1 MLETRVNV
9 EAQRRH
15 ADRSGDARYAAA
27 RMKEDPD
34 FCSSWEKRRGNYS
47 CSLASRSLPHFGLYS
62 NFYYLVRNVCL
73 VALNINQQSRRS
85 SDSLVLGRRVRM
97 MRLSILLLLFVGV
110 HAQDQTPA
118 GSSCSPIKSTEC
130 PIDLYFV
137 IDTSETI
144 ALQENPPGS
153 LVESIKEFTIRF
165 AEKLQNVNYRGSVD
179 ITWAIGGLHFSQRQE
194 FFSSITTKEKFISNL
209 RPIRYLGKGTH
220 IDCAITNMTQQL
232 VRFPSRPDA
241 KRFAV
246 VITDG
251 HVTGNPCGG
260 IKVAAERARDENIR
274 IFAVASSRN
283 LEETGLRE
291 IANSPAGVYRNKY
304 MAVDLTGTRPVIVM
318 STIDRIYDT
327 MLHMAYQECY
337 STKCLE
343 TAGPPGPPGHRGQ
356 KGAKGDNGGA
366 GLKGEKGRPGD
377 PGIEGPIGHPGPK
390 GEPGLKGEKG
400 EIGAQGKKGVAGI
413 AGRDGKDGQK
423 GKFGR
428 IGAPGC
434 KGDPGDKGPDG
445 HPGDVG
451 EPGYPGALG
460 DKGDRGRPGRSG
472 PPGPAGDPGPKG
484 ERGSPG
490 SPGIPGTKGGAGTAG
505 GPGPKG
511 DAGRRGDFGPKGS
524 TGPNGSKGEKGEPGP
539 EGPRGLAG
547 EVGGK
552 GSKGDNGLPGP
563 RGPPGSPGEAGRKGS
578 SGDPGDSGPRG
589 DPGPPGPKGDS
600 GRPGFSYPGPRGP
613 TGDRGEKGSP
623 GPRGSR
629 GDCGPKGDPGL
640 KGTPGE
646 PGEPGP
652 SGEPGQR
659 GPRGDGGR
667 DGDPGPEGDP
677 GLTECDVMNY
687 IRETCGCCDCEKRC
701 GALDIVFVIDS
712 SESVGLT
719 NFTLEKNF
727 VINTINRLGSIA
739 KDPSSETGTRVG
751 VVQYSHNGTFQAIR
765 LNDSKID
772 SMSAFKDAVKKLEW
786 IAGGTWTPSALKFA
800 YDNLIR
806 DSRRAKANVTVVV
819 ITDGR
824 YDPRDDDKLLNY
836 LCTDTS
842 IDVNAIGIGD
852 MFDQPEEN
860 ESLKSIAC
868 RKDGRVMGMRRFA
881 DLVAEDF
888 IDRIETVLCPDPV
901 VICPDL
907 PCKSEPAVANC
918 IQRPV
923 DLIFM
928 LDGSERMGQENF
940 RYAREFVENVANRLT
955 LAQGDND
962 ERNARVALLQY
973 GDENQHQ
980 LAFKLTNNFTVIAD
994 GLANMRYL
1002 DSTSNVGSG
1011 IIYAINNIVTSRGT
1025 RLARRNAELSF
1036 VFITDGVTS
1045 SKNLEEGISAMR
1057 RAEGVPTVIAMS
1069 NDVDKEI
1076 LAKISLGDQTAV
1088 FRGDDFARLNKASFF
1103 ERFVRWIC

>member
-1 MLETRVNV
+1 I
-9 EAQRRH
+9 
-15 ADRSGDARYAAA
+15 
-27 RMKEDPD
+27 
-34 FCSSWEKRRGNYS
+34 
-47 CSLASRSLPHFGLYS
+47 SLYVFSL
-62 NFYYLVRNVCL
+62 
-73 VALNINQQSRRS
+73 
-85 SDSLVLGRRVRM
+85 
-97 MRLSILLLLFVGV
+97 
-110 HAQDQTPA
+110 
-118 GSSCSPIKSTEC
+118 SPEVTEC

-153 LVESIKEFTIRF
+153 LVDSIKQFTAAF
-165 AEKLQNVNYRGSVD
+165 ARKLEDVKYKGLVQISWSV
-179 ITWAIGGLHFSQRQE
+179 GGLHFSQRQE
-194 FFSSITTKEKFISNL
+194 IISAITNKNDFIAKLLKIN
-209 RPIRYLGKGTH
+209 YLGKGTY

-232 VRFPSRPDA
+232 VHSPSKPNA

-260 IKVAAERARDENIR
+260 IKVAAERARDEFIK
-274 IFAVASSRN
+274 IFSIASSRN

-304 MAVDLTGTRPVIVM
+304 MAVDLAGVQPVIVQ
-318 STIDRIYDT
+318 STIDRIYDI
-327 MLHMAYQECY
+327 MLHLAYQECY

-343 TAGPPGPPGHRGQ
+343 TPGPPGPAGHRGQ
-356 KGAKGDNGGA
+356 KGAKGDNGDP
-366 GLKGEKGRPGD
+366 GLKGLKGRPGD

-400 EIGAQGKKGVAGI
+400 VAGTQ
-413 AGRDGKDGQK
+413 GRNGTDGQK
-423 GKFGR
+423 GKIGR

-445 HPGDVG
+445 YPGSFG
-451 EPGYPGALG
+451 EPGLAGAPGE
-460 DKGDRGRPGRSG
+460 KGDPGRPGRSG
-472 PPGPAGDPGPKG
+472 PLGPVGDPGPKG
-484 ERGSPG
+484 EPG
-490 SPGIPGTKGGAGTAG
+490 S
-505 GPGPKG
+505 
-511 DAGRRGDFGPKGS
+511 
-524 TGPNGSKGEKGEPGP
+524 

-547 EVGGK
+547 EIGNK
-552 GSKGDNGLPGP
+552 GAKVRVTDLAGSQGD
-563 RGPPGSPGEAGRKGS
+563 A
-578 SGDPGDSGPRG
+578 GDSGPRG
-589 DPGPPGPKGDS
+589 DPGPLGPKGDS

-613 TGDRGEKGSP
+613 TGDRGDKGAP

-629 GDCGPKGDPGL
+629 GDCGPKGDPGS

-652 SGEPGQR
+652 PGEPGRR
-659 GPRGDGGR
+659 GPI
-667 DGDPGPEGDP
+667 GDPGRDAS
-677 GLTECDVMNY
+677 LIFSECDVMSY

-765 LNDSKID
+765 LNDSRID

-836 LCTDTS
+836 LCNDAS

-901 VICPDL
+901 IVCPDL

-923 DLIFM
+923 ELIFM

-940 RYAREFVENVANRLT
+940 RYVREFVENVASNLI
-955 LAQGDND
+955 LAQGDDD

-980 LAFKLTNNFTVIAD
+980 LAFKLTNNFTVITD
-994 GLANMRYL
+994 GLASLRYL
-1002 DSTSNVGSG
+1002 DSTSSVASG

-1025 RLARRNAELSF
+1025 RLARRNAELAF

-1045 SKNLEEGISAMR
+1045 NKNLEEGISAMR
-1057 RAEGVPTVIAMS
+1057 RVEGVPTVIALGS
-1069 NDVDKEI
+1069 DLGKEI
-1076 LAKISLGDQTAV
+1076 LAKLSLGDQTAI
-1088 FRGDDFARLNKASFF
+1088 FTGQDFASLKKPSFF
-1103 ERFVRWIC
+1103 DRFIRWIC

>member
-1 MLETRVNV
+1 IPIL
-9 EAQRRH
+9 H
-15 ADRSGDARYAAA
+15 
-27 RMKEDPD
+27 
-34 FCSSWEKRRGNYS
+34 CSVQLLMG
-47 CSLASRSLPHFGLYS
+47 
-62 NFYYLVRNVCL
+62 
-73 VALNINQQSRRS
+73 VANSVQMFPF
-85 SDSLVLGRRVRM
+85 DK
-97 MRLSILLLLFVGV
+97 
-110 HAQDQTPA
+110 T
-118 GSSCSPIKSTEC
+118 TEC

-153 LVESIKEFTIRF
+153 LVDSIKKFTAAF
-165 AEKLQNVNYRGSVD
+165 AKKLENVIYKGLVQISWSV
-179 ITWAIGGLHFSQRQE
+179 GGLHFSQQQE
-194 FFSSITTKEKFISNL
+194 IISAITSKDEFITKLLKIN
-209 RPIRYLGKGTH
+209 YLGKGTY

-232 VRFPSRPDA
+232 VRSPSKNNV

-260 IKVAAERARDENIR
+260 IKVAAERARDEFIK
-274 IFAVASSRN
+274 IFSVASSRN

-304 MAVDLTGTRPVIVM
+304 MAVDLAGVRPLIVQ

-327 MLHMAYQECY
+327 MCY

-343 TAGPPGPPGHRGQ
+343 TPGPPGPPGLRGQ
-356 KGAKGDNGGA
+356 KVSILKKKL
-366 GLKGEKGRPGD
+366 GLKR
-377 PGIEGPIGHPGPK
+377 
-390 GEPGLKGEKG
+390 
-400 EIGAQGKKGVAGI
+400 Q
-413 AGRDGKDGQK
+413 
-423 GKFGR
+423 

-445 HPGDVG
+445 YPGDVG
-451 EPGYPGALG
+451 EPGLAGALG
-460 DKGDRGRPGRSG
+460 EKGDPGRPGRPG
-472 PPGPAGDPGPKG
+472 PLGPAGDPGPKV
-484 ERGSPG
+484 RFHNYRDYTNIS
-490 SPGIPGTKGGAGTAG
+490 S
-505 GPGPKG
+505 
-511 DAGRRGDFGPKGS
+511 
-524 TGPNGSKGEKGEPGP
+524 
-539 EGPRGLAG
+539 EGPRGLSGEAG
-547 EVGGK
+547 NK
-552 GSKGDNGLPGP
+552 GSKVRVTDLAGSQGD
-563 RGPPGSPGEAGRKGS
+563 A
-578 SGDPGDSGPRG
+578 GDSGPRG
-589 DPGPPGPKGDS
+589 DPGSLGPKGDS
-600 GRPGFSYPGPRGP
+600 GRPGFSYPGSRGA
-613 TGDRGEKGSP
+613 TGDRGDKGAP

-629 GDCGPKGDPGL
+629 GDCGPKGDPGP

-646 PGEPGP
+646 SGEPGP
-652 SGEPGQR
+652 SGEPGRR
-659 GPRGDGGR
+659 GPKGDPGR

-772 SMSAFKDAVKKLEW
+772 SMSAFKNAVKNLEW

-901 VICPDL
+901 IVCPDL
-907 PCKSEPAVANC
+907 PCKSDDALAEEWKDSPIPTTVLSVPNLFNNLQEAKHPDTYTKAVA
-918 IQRPV
+918 
-923 DLIFM
+923 
-928 LDGSERMGQENF
+928 
-940 RYAREFVENVANRLT
+940 T
-955 LAQGDND
+955 LAYAAQMAKLSSEPDKQRWTDLFIDSFRVIYSDMMGD
-962 ERNARVALLQY
+962 
-973 GDENQHQ
+973 
-980 LAFKLTNNFTVIAD
+980 
-994 GLANMRYL
+994 
-1002 DSTSNVGSG
+1002 
-1011 IIYAINNIVTSRGT
+1011 
-1025 RLARRNAELSF
+1025 
-1036 VFITDGVTS
+1036 
-1045 SKNLEEGISAMR
+1045 
-1057 RAEGVPTVIAMS
+1057 P
-1069 NDVDKEI
+1069 
-1076 LAKISLGDQTAV
+1076 
-1088 FRGDDFARLNKASFF
+1088 NKALGL
-1103 ERFVRWIC
+1103 C

>member
-1 MLETRVNV
+1 M
-9 EAQRRH
+9 
-15 ADRSGDARYAAA
+15 
-27 RMKEDPD
+27 
-34 FCSSWEKRRGNYS
+34 
-47 CSLASRSLPHFGLYS
+47 
-62 NFYYLVRNVCL
+62 
-73 VALNINQQSRRS
+73 
-85 SDSLVLGRRVRM
+85 RM
-97 MRLSILLLLFVGV
+97 MRRSILLLLCVVVLIQGQIP
-110 HAQDQTPA
+110 ASQTPCA
-118 GSSCSPIKSTEC
+118 MMLCSTSPEPAEC

-153 LVESIKEFTIRF
+153 LVESIKEFTASF
-165 AEKLQNVNYRGSVD
+165 ARKLEEVNYKGLVQ
-179 ITWAIGGLHFSQRQE
+179 ITWSVGGLHFSQRQE
-194 FFSSITTKEKFISNL
+194 IISGITSKDEFIRKL
-209 RPIRYLGKGTH
+209 QPIKYLGKGTY

-232 VRFPSRPDA
+232 VRFPSKPNA

-246 VITDG
+246 IITDG

-260 IKVAAERARDENIR
+260 IKVAAERARDEFIK
-274 IFAVASSRN
+274 IFSVASSRN
-283 LEETGLRE
+283 LEEAGLRE
-291 IANSPAGVYRNKY
+291 IANSPAGVFRNKY
-304 MAVDLTGTRPVIVM
+304 MAVDLTGVRPLIVK

-327 MLHMAYQECY
+327 MLHLAYQECY
-337 STKCLE
+337 SAKCLE
-343 TAGPPGPPGHRGQ
+343 TPGPPGPPGHRGQ
-356 KGAKGDNGGA
+356 KGAKGDNGIPGPKGA
-366 GLKGEKGRPGD
+366 RGRPGD

-400 EIGAQGKKGVAGI
+400 EIGAQGKKGVAGM
-413 AGRDGKDGQK
+413 AGRNGTDGQK
-423 GKFGR
+423 GKLGR

-445 HPGDVG
+445 YPGDVG
-451 EPGYPGALG
+451 ESGLPGALG
-460 DKGDRGRPGRSG
+460 DKGDPGRPGRPG
-472 PPGPAGDPGPKG
+472 PPGPGGDPGPKG
-484 ERGSPG
+484 ERGSAG
-490 SPGIPGTKGGAGTAG
+490 SPGIPGLKGSAGTPG

-511 DAGRRGDFGPKGS
+511 DAGRRGDFGPKGN
-524 TGPNGSKGEKGEPGP
+524 TGPNGPKGEKGEPGP
-539 EGPRGLAG
+539 EGTRGLAG
-547 EVGGK
+547 EVGNK

-563 RGPPGSPGEAGRKGS
+563 RGPPGSPGEAGRNGTQ
-578 SGDPGDSGPRG
+578 GDPGDAGPRG

-613 TGDRGEKGSP
+613 TGDRGDKGAP

-629 GDCGPKGDPGL
+629 GDCGPKGDPGP

-646 PGEPGP
+646 AGEPGP
-652 SGEPGQR
+652 SGEPGRR
-659 GPRGDGGR
+659 GPRGEPGR
-667 DGDPGPEGDP
+667 DGDSGPEGDP

-739 KDPSSETGTRVG
+739 KDPTSETGTRVG

-901 VICPDL
+901 IVCPDL

-923 DLIFM
+923 DVIFM

-955 LAQGDND
+955 LARGDND

-980 LAFKLTNNFTVIAD
+980 LGFKLTNNFTTVAD
-994 GLANMRYL
+994 GLAKMIYL

-1011 IIYAINNIVTSRGT
+1011 IIYAVNNIVTSRGT
-1025 RLARRNAELSF
+1025 RLARRNAELAF

-1045 SKNLEEGISAMR
+1045 NKNLEEGISAMR
-1057 RAEGVPTVIAMS
+1057 RAEGVPTVIAMGS
-1069 NDVDKEI
+1069 DVDKEI
-1076 LAKISLGDQTAV
+1076 LAKLSLGDQTSI
-1088 FRGDDFARLNKASFF
+1088 FRGQDFASLNKASFF
-1103 ERFVRWIC
+1103 ERFLRWIC

>member
-1 MLETRVNV
+1 IPIL
-9 EAQRRH
+9 H
-15 ADRSGDARYAAA
+15 
-27 RMKEDPD
+27 
-34 FCSSWEKRRGNYS
+34 CSVQLLMG
-47 CSLASRSLPHFGLYS
+47 
-62 NFYYLVRNVCL
+62 
-73 VALNINQQSRRS
+73 VANSVQMFPF
-85 SDSLVLGRRVRM
+85 DK
-97 MRLSILLLLFVGV
+97 
-110 HAQDQTPA
+110 T
-118 GSSCSPIKSTEC
+118 TEC

-153 LVESIKEFTIRF
+153 LVDSIKKFTAAF
-165 AEKLQNVNYRGSVD
+165 ARKLEDVNYKGLVQISWSV
-179 ITWAIGGLHFSQRQE
+179 GGLHFSQRQE
-194 FFSSITTKEKFISNL
+194 IISAITSKDEFITKLLKIN
-209 RPIRYLGKGTH
+209 YLGKGTY

-232 VRFPSRPDA
+232 VRSPSKPNA

-260 IKVAAERARDENIR
+260 IKVAAERARDEFIK
-274 IFAVASSRN
+274 IFSVASSRN

-304 MAVDLTGTRPVIVM
+304 MAVDLAGVRPLIVQ

-327 MLHMAYQECY
+327 MCY

-343 TAGPPGPPGHRGQ
+343 TPGPPGPPGLRGQ
-356 KGAKGDNGGA
+356 KVSI
-366 GLKGEKGRPGD
+366 LKK
-377 PGIEGPIGHPGPK
+377 INW
-390 GEPGLKGEKG
+390 
-400 EIGAQGKKGVAGI
+400 GKI
-413 AGRDGKDGQK
+413 
-423 GKFGR
+423 GR

-445 HPGDVG
+445 YPGDVG
-451 EPGYPGALG
+451 EPGLAGALG
-460 DKGDRGRPGRSG
+460 EKGDPGRPGRPG
-472 PPGPAGDPGPKG
+472 PLGPAGDPGPKG

-490 SPGIPGTKGGAGTAG
+490 TPGIPAG

-511 DAGRRGDFGPKGS
+511 DPGRRGDFGPKGS
-524 TGPNGSKGEKGEPGP
+524 TGNNGPKGEKGEPGS
-539 EGPRGLAG
+539 EGPRGLSG
-547 EVGGK
+547 EVGNK
-552 GSKGDNGLPGP
+552 GSKVRVTDLGSQGD
-563 RGPPGSPGEAGRKGS
+563 A
-578 SGDPGDSGPRG
+578 GDSGPRG
-589 DPGPPGPKGDS
+589 DPGSLGPKGDS

-613 TGDRGEKGSP
+613 TGDRGDKGAP

-629 GDCGPKGDPGL
+629 GDCGPKGGPGP

-646 PGEPGP
+646 SVKPGP
-652 SGEPGQR
+652 SGEPGRR
-659 GPRGDGGR
+659 GPRGDPGR

-772 SMSAFKDAVKKLEW
+772 SMSAFKNAVKKLEW

-901 VICPDL
+901 IVCPDL

-955 LAQGDND
+955 LARGDND

-980 LAFKLTNNFTVIAD
+980 LAFKLTNNFTVITD
-994 GLANMRYL
+994 GLANLRYL

-1011 IIYAINNIVTSRGT
+1011 IIYAVNNIVTSRGT
-1025 RLARRNAELSF
+1025 RLVRRNAELAF

-1045 SKNLEEGISAMR
+1045 NKNLEEGISAMR
-1057 RAEGVPTVIAMS
+1057 RAEGVPTAIALGS
-1069 NDVDKEI
+1069 DVDKEI
-1076 LAKISLGDQTAV
+1076 LAKLSLGDQTAI
-1088 FRGDDFARLNKASFF
+1088 FRGQDFASLNKASFF
-1103 ERFVRWIC
+1103 ERFIRWIC

>member
-1 MLETRVNV
+1 M
-9 EAQRRH
+9 
-15 ADRSGDARYAAA
+15 
-27 RMKEDPD
+27 RM
-34 FCSSWEKRRGNYS
+34 
-47 CSLASRSLPHFGLYS
+47 
-62 NFYYLVRNVCL
+62 
-73 VALNINQQSRRS
+73 
-85 SDSLVLGRRVRM
+85 RM

-110 HAQDQTPA
+110 HIQGQIPASQTPCA
-118 GSSCSPIKSTEC
+118 KPTEC

-153 LVESIKEFTIRF
+153 LVKSIKDFTTTF
-165 AEKLQNVNYRGSVD
+165 ATKLKDVNYKGLVQISWSV
-179 ITWAIGGLHFSQRQE
+179 GGLHFSQRQE
-194 FFSSITTKEKFISNL
+194 IISTITSKDVFIERL
-209 RPIRYLGKGTH
+209 KPITYLGKGTY

-232 VRFPSRPDA
+232 VRSPSKPNA
-241 KRFAV
+241 TRFAV

-260 IKVAAERARDENIR
+260 IKVAAERARDEFIK

-304 MAVDLTGTRPVIVM
+304 MAVDLTGVRPVIVT

-327 MLHMAYQECY
+327 MLHLAYQECY
-337 STKCLE
+337 SAKCLE
-343 TAGPPGPPGHRGQ
+343 TPGPPGPQGHRGQ
-356 KGAKGDNGGA
+356 KGAKGDNGEP
-366 GLKGEKGRPGD
+366 GLKGQSGRPGD

-390 GEPGLKGEKG
+390 GEPGLRGEKG
-400 EIGAQGKKGVAGI
+400 EIGAQGRKGVAGI
-413 AGRDGKDGQK
+413 SGRNGTDGQK
-423 GKFGR
+423 GKIGR

-445 HPGDVG
+445 YPGAVG
-451 EPGYPGALG
+451 EPGLPGSLG
-460 DKGDRGRPGRSG
+460 EKGDPGRPGRPG
-472 PPGPAGDPGPKG
+472 PPGPDGDPGPKG

-490 SPGIPGTKGGAGTAG
+490 SPGFPGQKGSAGIAG

-511 DAGRRGDFGPKGS
+511 DPGRRGDFGLKGS
-524 TGPNGSKGEKGEPGP
+524 TGPNGPKGEKGEPGP
-539 EGPRGLAG
+539 EGTRGLPG
-547 EVGGK
+547 EVGNK

-563 RGPPGSPGEAGRKGS
+563 RGSPGAPGEPGRNGS
-578 SGDPGDSGPRG
+578 QGDPGDAGPRG
-589 DPGPPGPKGDS
+589 DPGHLGPQGDS

-613 TGDRGEKGSP
+613 TGDRGDKGPP

-629 GDCGPKGDPGL
+629 GDCGPKGDLGS

-652 SGEPGQR
+652 PGEPGRR
-659 GPRGDGGR
+659 GPIGDPGR

-739 KDPSSETGTRVG
+739 KDPNSETGTRVG

-772 SMSAFKDAVKKLEW
+772 SMSAFKEAVKKLEW

-836 LCTDTS
+836 LCTDTN

-901 VICPDL
+901 IVCPDL
-907 PCKSEPAVANC
+907 PCKSDNALAEEWKDSPIPTTVLSVPNLINNPQEAKHPDTYTKAVA
-918 IQRPV
+918 
-923 DLIFM
+923 
-928 LDGSERMGQENF
+928 
-940 RYAREFVENVANRLT
+940 T
-955 LAQGDND
+955 LAYAAQMAKLSSEPDKQRWTDLFIDSFREIYSDMMGD
-962 ERNARVALLQY
+962 
-973 GDENQHQ
+973 
-980 LAFKLTNNFTVIAD
+980 
-994 GLANMRYL
+994 
-1002 DSTSNVGSG
+1002 
-1011 IIYAINNIVTSRGT
+1011 
-1025 RLARRNAELSF
+1025 
-1036 VFITDGVTS
+1036 
-1045 SKNLEEGISAMR
+1045 
-1057 RAEGVPTVIAMS
+1057 P
-1069 NDVDKEI
+1069 
-1076 LAKISLGDQTAV
+1076 
-1088 FRGDDFARLNKASFF
+1088 NKALGL
-1103 ERFVRWIC
+1103 C

>member
-1 MLETRVNV
+1 
-9 EAQRRH
+9 
-15 ADRSGDARYAAA
+15 
-27 RMKEDPD
+27 
-34 FCSSWEKRRGNYS
+34 
-47 CSLASRSLPHFGLYS
+47 
-62 NFYYLVRNVCL
+62 
-73 VALNINQQSRRS
+73 
-85 SDSLVLGRRVRM
+85 M
-97 MRLSILLLLFVGV
+97 MRLSILLLLFVVV
-110 HAQDQTPA
+110 HTQGQIPPTQTP
-118 GSSCSPIKSTEC
+118 CSKVTEC

-153 LVESIKEFTIRF
+153 LVDSIKQFTAAF
-165 AEKLQNVNYRGSVD
+165 ARKLEDVKYKGLVQISWSV
-179 ITWAIGGLHFSQRQE
+179 GGLHFSQRQE
-194 FFSSITTKEKFISNL
+194 IISAITNKNDFIAKLLKIN
-209 RPIRYLGKGTH
+209 YLGKGTY

-232 VRFPSRPDA
+232 VHSPSKPNA

-260 IKVAAERARDENIR
+260 IKVAAERARDEFIK
-274 IFAVASSRN
+274 IFSIASSRN

-304 MAVDLTGTRPVIVM
+304 MAVDLAGVQPVIVQ
-318 STIDRIYDT
+318 STIDRIYDI
-327 MLHMAYQECY
+327 MLHLAYQECY

-343 TAGPPGPPGHRGQ
+343 TPGPPGPAGHRGQ
-356 KGAKGDNGGA
+356 KGAKGDNGDP
-366 GLKGEKGRPGD
+366 GLKGLKGRPGD

-400 EIGAQGKKGVAGI
+400 EIGAQGKKGVAGTQ
-413 AGRDGKDGQK
+413 GRNGTDGQK
-423 GKFGR
+423 GKIGR

-445 HPGDVG
+445 YPGSFG
-451 EPGYPGALG
+451 EPGLAGAPGE
-460 DKGDRGRPGRSG
+460 KGDPGRPGRSG
-472 PPGPAGDPGPKG
+472 PLGPVGDPGPKG

-490 SPGIPGTKGGAGTAG
+490 SPGIPGQKGSAGTAG

-511 DAGRRGDFGPKGS
+511 DPGRRGDFGPKGS
-524 TGPNGSKGEKGEPGP
+524 TGNNGPKGEKGEPGS

-547 EVGGK
+547 EIGNK
-552 GSKGDNGLPGP
+552 GAKGDNGLPGP
-563 RGPPGSPGEAGRKGS
+563 RGPPGAPGEPGRNGS
-578 SGDPGDSGPRG
+578 QGDAGDSGPRG
-589 DPGPPGPKGDS
+589 DPGPLGPKGDS

-613 TGDRGEKGSP
+613 TGDRGDKGAP

-629 GDCGPKGDPGL
+629 GDCGPKGDPGS

-652 SGEPGQR
+652 PGEPGRR
-659 GPRGDGGR
+659 GPIGDPGR
-667 DGDPGPEGDP
+667 DGDHGQEGDP
-677 GLTECDVMNY
+677 GLTECDVMSY

-765 LNDSKID
+765 LNDSRID

-836 LCTDTS
+836 LCNDAS

-901 VICPDL
+901 IVCPDL

-923 DLIFM
+923 ELIFM

-940 RYAREFVENVANRLT
+940 RYVREFVENVASNLI
-955 LAQGDND
+955 LAQGDDD

-980 LAFKLTNNFTVIAD
+980 LAFKLTNNFTVITD
-994 GLANMRYL
+994 GLASLRYL
-1002 DSTSNVGSG
+1002 DSTSSVASG

-1025 RLARRNAELSF
+1025 RLARRNAELAF

-1045 SKNLEEGISAMR
+1045 NKNLEEGISAMR
-1057 RAEGVPTVIAMS
+1057 RVEGVPTVIALGS
-1069 NDVDKEI
+1069 DLGKEI
-1076 LAKISLGDQTAV
+1076 LAKLSLGDQTAI
-1088 FRGDDFARLNKASFF
+1088 FTGQDFASLKKPSFF
-1103 ERFVRWIC
+1103 DRFIRWIC